1 MSFPL
6 VGNSKI
12 ALAVENALR
21 EKRLPHAI
29 LIEGDTG
36 SGRHTLASYLS
47 AAAVC
52 CNEASPCGDC
62 RNCELHKAN
71 SHPDIMLTA
80 PEENK
85 KNISVSQIR
94 ALRNEAYIK
103 PHMAVCRVFIIDF
116 ADTLNEQS
124 QNALLKVLEEPPGN
138 AVFILIAESKATLL
152 ETIIS
157 RCIVLTL
164 SNPET
169 SVAFDYIS
177 KTENYEKEDI
187 LSALA
192 SCQNNIGKSLMLL
205 RGQCDTKTS
214 AAAKEFLE
222 FLLRG
227 DNWGM
232 LNTTAN
238 FEKNRVEAER
248 FFKDLKYA
256 VAQHLKQNP
265 KSFNS
270 SAISKF
276 YTELCNLEKK
286 LVTNIN
292 LNLLFCT
299 LISAAT
305 EIMNNS

>member
-12 ALAVENALR
+12 ALAVNNALK

-29 LIEGDTG
+29 LIEGDVGT
-36 SGRHTLASYLS
+36 GRHTLANFLS

-52 CNEASPCGDC
+52 SGENSPCEVC
-62 RNCELHKAN
+62 RNCELQKAG
-71 SHPDIMLTA
+71 SHPDIMVTA

-85 KNISVSQIR
+85 KNIAVAQIR
-94 ALRNEAYIK
+94 TLRSEAYIK
-103 PHMAVCRVFIIDF
+103 PHMASCRVFIIDF

-138 AVFILIAESKATLL
+138 AIFILIAESKASLL
-152 ETIIS
+152 DTILS

-164 SNPET
+164 SNPEAD
-169 SVAFDYIS
+169 VALDYILKS
-177 KTENYEKEDI
+177 ENYSKEDI
-187 LSALA
+187 LSALS
-192 SCQNNIGKSLMLL
+192 SCQNNIGKTLMLL
-205 RGQCDTKTS
+205 KGNSDTKTS

-222 FLLRG
+222 QFLRS

-232 LNTTAN
+232 LNAISP

-248 FFKDLKYA
+248 FFKDLKYST
-256 VAQHLKQNP
+256 AQYLRKNP
-265 KSFNS
+265 KKYNAA
-270 SAISKF
+270 AISKF
-276 YTELCNLEKK
+276 YTELCVLEKS
-286 LVTNIN
+286 LAANIN
-292 LNLLFCT
+292 LNLLFCA
-299 LISAAT
+299 LVGAAT

>member
-12 ALAVENALR
+12 ALAIGNALR

-29 LIEGDTG
+29 LIEGDVG
-36 SGRHTLASYLS
+36 SGRHTLADFLS

-52 CNEASPCGDC
+52 SGEAVPCGEC
-62 RNCELHKAN
+62 RSCVLHKAN
-71 SHPDIMLTA
+71 SHPDIMITS
-80 PEENK
+80 PEEGK
-85 KNISVSQIR
+85 KNIAVSQIR

-103 PHMAVCRVFIIDF
+103 PHIAGSRVFIIDF
-116 ADTLNEQS
+116 ADTMNEQS
-124 QNALLKVLEEPPGN
+124 QNALLKILEEPPGN
-138 AVFILIAESKATLL
+138 VVFILIAESKAALL

-164 SNPET
+164 SSPET
-169 SVAFDYIS
+169 EVALDYILS
-177 KTENYEKEDI
+177 TENYERDDI
-187 LSALA
+187 LSALS

-205 RGQCDTKTS
+205 KGQNDTKT
-214 AAAKEFLE
+214 AVAAKEFLE
-222 FLLRG
+222 FWLRG

-232 LNTTAN
+232 LSTASG
-238 FEKNRVEAER
+238 FEKSRIEAER

-256 VAQHLKQNP
+256 VAQYLRQNP
-265 KSFNS
+265 QKYNAA
-270 SAISKF
+270 AISKF
-276 YTELCNLEKK
+276 YTELCTLEKS
-286 LVTNIN
+286 LAANIN